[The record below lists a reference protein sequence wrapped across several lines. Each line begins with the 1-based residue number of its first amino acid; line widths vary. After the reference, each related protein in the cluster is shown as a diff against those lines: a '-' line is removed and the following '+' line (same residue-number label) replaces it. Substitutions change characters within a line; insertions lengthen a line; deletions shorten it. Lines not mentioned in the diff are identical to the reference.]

1 MRRSSLPLSAGGNGS
16 DMTEPFGSRDHDIDA
31 DHMVETPES
40 LSDVDPEQMPIDRGI
55 EESDRPLGAEKFGTT
70 HAEESRGESLDDRLA
85 EERPDV
91 GEHDPVD
98 DIVAANPQ
106 AFGEDPS
113 VADEQTLDDAYGDPE
128 ARDVEPDDVGRL
140 VEPDEGAHT
149 DTEKDVVARDAG
161 IDGGDE
167 SAEEAALHEIP
178 PS

>member
-1 MRRSSLPLSAGGNGS
+1 MLTGSDGNGS
-16 DMTEPFGSRDHDIDA
+16 DMTEPFGSPDQDIDA
-31 DHMVETPES
+31 DHLVETPES
-40 LSDVDPEQMPIDRGI
+40 LSEVDPEQMPIDRGI
-55 EESDRPLGAEKFGTT
+55 EETDRPLGAEKFGTT
-70 HAEESRGESLDDRLA
+70 HAEESAGESLDQRLA

-113 VADEQTLDDAYGDPE
+113 IVDEQTLDDAYGDRE
-128 ARDVEPDDVGRL
+128 APDAAPLDIGRL

-149 DTEKDVVARDAG
+149 DTEKDVVARDVG

-167 SAEEAALHEIP
+167 SAEEAAIHEIP
-178 PS
+178 PPS